1 MLYFSKFRIISVI
14 LISLFFIFIASSNLF
29 KFENNLLNKKINLGL
44 DLQGGSYLLLEIDN
58 NPVIEQKI
66 QNLSITI
73 RNYFKDK
80 NIRIKNLKILGQ
92 KLSFSVDENF
102 KQTILDTFNDEE
114 SELNPYYPRFKSH
127 QLDITEEN
135 NIFFVNYS
143 TQGIVKLKTSSQDQA
158 LEIVRRR
165 IDEIG
170 TNEPNILKRGNDRIL
185 VELPGLDDPMRIKSL
200 LGKTANLTFRFVTNN
215 DQDSFG
221 AEKLSYEDE
230 SEEAALVSK
239 RIILSG
245 DNLLDAQPRM
255 DSETNETVV
264 TFTLDRVGAKR
275 FGKATSTGIGKQL
288 AIVLD
293 GKIISAPVIRD
304 TIASG
309 SGQISG
315 GFTFQS
321 ATDLA
326 LLLRSG
332 ALPAPLNIIEERTV
346 GPDLG
351 QDSINAGMIALAIGF
366 VLVIVFIFVKY
377 KIFGLITNITLIV
390 NLFLLIGILTIF
402 EATLTLPGIA
412 GIILTVGMAVDANVL
427 IFERIKEELK
437 NEKNNLIAFDSGYTK
452 SRTAILDANIT
463 TLLAAIILF
472 FMGSGPIKGFSLT
485 LGIGI
490 FTTLFSVYF
499 IARLLTVLY
508 VYRNKE
514 KEGLI

>member
-1 MLYFSKFRIISVI
+1 MLYFSKFRIIFIIS
-14 LISLFFIFIASSNLF
+14 ISLLFIFIASSNIL
-29 KFENNLLNKKINLGL
+29 KFSNSLLNKKINLGL

-58 NPVIEQKI
+58 TPVIEQKL
-66 QNLSITI
+66 QNFTI
-73 RNYFKDK
+73 SLRNYFKDK
-80 NIRIKNLKILGQ
+80 DIRITNIKLDNQKI
-92 KLSFSVDENF
+92 SFSIDQKN
-102 KQTILDTFNDEE
+102 KQFILDTFTDEE

-127 QLDITEEN
+127 QLEIFEEN
-135 NIFFVNYS
+135 NFFIVNYS
-143 TQGIVKLKTSSQDQA
+143 RQGLIELKTSSQDQA

-215 DQDSFG
+215 AEDSFG
-221 AEKLSYEDE
+221 AEKLEYEDE
-230 SEEAALVSK
+230 SEEAMVSK

-245 DNLLDAQPRM
+245 ENLLDAQPRM

-351 QDSINAGMIALAIGF
+351 QDSINAGLIALIIGF
-366 VLVIVFIFVKY
+366 FLVILFIFVKY
-377 KIFGLITNITLIV
+377 KIFGLITNLALIL
-390 NLFLLIGILTIF
+390 NLLFLVGILTIF

-437 NEKNNLIAFDSGYTK
+437 SERNNLIAFDSGYTK

-499 IARLLTVLY
+499 IARLLTALY
-508 VYRNKE
+508 VSKNKE
-514 KEGLI
+514 KGNLI